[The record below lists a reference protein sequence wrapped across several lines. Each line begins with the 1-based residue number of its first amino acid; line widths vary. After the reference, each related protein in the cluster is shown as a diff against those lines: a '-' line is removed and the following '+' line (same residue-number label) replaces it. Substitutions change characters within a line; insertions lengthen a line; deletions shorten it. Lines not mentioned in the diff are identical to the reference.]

1 MVFWIFLY
9 YTNGTILKEELQ
21 TMKNFKKCGLVV
33 LAALTMILGSMGV
46 VGSFSEKADD
56 VMIAGDR
63 YPTIE
68 IYSLPSDD
76 EPSCSI

>member
-1 MVFWIFLY
+1 
-9 YTNGTILKEELQ
+9 
-21 TMKNFKKCGLVV
+21 MKNFKKCGLVV
-33 LAALTMILGSMGV
+33 LAALTMILRSMGV